1 MGFKRVVNSGVFIVF
16 IITGWFIWAMKD
28 LKFDYNFEHF
38 FPLESDDA
46 AFYYQYR
53 DKFGADNDFLLIGAQ
68 HEKSVFDPAF
78 LRRLDTLSQKLRA
91 LPAVKSVNGITNV
104 KVPVINSFG
113 FTGIPLVNLHQPGSL
128 PDDSA
133 RMVNAGIYTGSL
145 LSKDLHATLLV
156 VKHAQHLEKEAADT
170 LLNQVDE
177 TIARAGLGK
186 VFVTGKIR
194 WEQTYLEKTRSEMWL
209 FIGLSLALVVL
220 FLWLT
225 FRSFW
230 GVIVP
235 LLVVLL
241 SIIWTLG
248 LMAATGKALDLMVI
262 LVPCILFVVGM
273 SDVIHITSQFHE
285 KIVAGLPPQSAIFEA
300 FKEVGFATFLTC
312 IATAFAFLT
321 LRTTAIN
328 PIRDFGTYTA
338 FGVIA
343 AYLLSITI
351 LPWMLMRVKNPSRL
365 KIHTLNFAWDSRLK
379 TLLRWVFRNPK
390 PILGATLALVV
401 VSLWGISRIQVNNA
415 LLNDLSKNHPMIK
428 DFAFFDQHFSGVRGF
443 EMEVSTTEGQNIL
456 SWENLQI
463 IQKVNRFL
471 HDSLQIGNIISPV
484 EVISGFNQAIHDG
497 EPQWYGMPKS
507 QPAYDTLMQKVK
519 PYLKYST
526 VRAYLAPSG
535 NSARFSGQM
544 KDKGSKAVGAKNDRL
559 MQFIHAL
566 PAANLEFR
574 ITGSSDLIDKSNNYL
589 MANMLEGLS
598 LDVIVLMLII
608 FLIFRSWRM
617 MLISVLPNLIPL
629 LMVAGIM
636 GIANIEMAVTISIIF
651 SIAFGIA
658 IDDTLHLLSRLK
670 VELDKGSSLPL
681 ALKTTYLSTGKAMI
695 LTALII
701 SSGFAI
707 LMLSS
712 FKSTFYV
719 GLMISLTLLVAL
731 IAELFLMPVLIL
743 YIYGRNYRKKV
754 NV

>member
-1 MGFKRVVNSGVFIVF
+1 
-16 IITGWFIWAMKD
+16 
-28 LKFDYNFEHF
+28 
-38 FPLESDDA
+38 
-46 AFYYQYR
+46 
-53 DKFGADNDFLLIGAQ
+53 
-68 HEKSVFDPAF
+68 
-78 LRRLDTLSQKLRA
+78 
-91 LPAVKSVNGITNV
+91 
-104 KVPVINSFG
+104 
-113 FTGIPLVNLHQPGSL
+113 
-128 PDDSA
+128 
-133 RMVNAGIYTGSL
+133 
-145 LSKDLHATLLV
+145 
-156 VKHAQHLEKEAADT
+156 
-170 LLNQVDE
+170 
-177 TIARAGLGK
+177 
-186 VFVTGKIR
+186 
-194 WEQTYLEKTRSEMWL
+194 
-209 FIGLSLALVVL
+209 
-220 FLWLT
+220 
-225 FRSFW
+225 
-230 GVIVP
+230 
-235 LLVVLL
+235 
-241 SIIWTLG
+241 
-248 LMAATGKALDLMVI
+248 
-262 LVPCILFVVGM
+262 
-273 SDVIHITSQFHE
+273 
-285 KIVAGLPPQSAIFEA
+285 
-300 FKEVGFATFLTC
+300 
-312 IATAFAFLT
+312 
-321 LRTTAIN
+321 
-328 PIRDFGTYTA
+328 
-338 FGVIA
+338 
-343 AYLLSITI
+343 
-351 LPWMLMRVKNPSRL
+351 
-365 KIHTLNFAWDSRLK
+365 
-379 TLLRWVFRNPK
+379 
-390 PILGATLALVV
+390 
-401 VSLWGISRIQVNNA
+401 
-415 LLNDLSKNHPMIK
+415 
-428 DFAFFDQHFSGVRGF
+428 
-443 EMEVSTTEGQNIL
+443 
-456 SWENLQI
+456 
-463 IQKVNRFL
+463 
-471 HDSLQIGNIISPV
+471 V